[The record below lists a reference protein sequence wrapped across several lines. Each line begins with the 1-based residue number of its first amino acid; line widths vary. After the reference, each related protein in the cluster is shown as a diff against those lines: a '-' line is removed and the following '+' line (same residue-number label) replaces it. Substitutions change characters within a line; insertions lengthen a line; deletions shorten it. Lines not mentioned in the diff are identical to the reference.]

1 MSAKKIMIADDE
13 EDMRDVTRMILEAEG
28 YTVVTAYDGL
38 DALSMA
44 EAEMPDLLLLD
55 LMMPVMSGLDVARK
69 MKESATL
76 SAIPIIMLSA
86 AGQADS
92 VQAALAAGAQ
102 DFLVKPF
109 EPTLLM
115 RRVAETLAG

>member
-69 MKESATL
+69 MKESSTL
-76 SAIPIIMLSA
+76 SGIPIIMLSA